1 MKLQDS
7 MIRDVRTGHPAE
19 PLSAGQA
26 VVVDNKPRWR
36 TAKRVDLPLA
46 GAGGPPA
53 PPRRR

>member
-19 PLSAGQA
+19 PLSVGQA